1 MTCSN
6 QSRARWLFTVRKNVG
21 MYRLGLTSD
30 VANVGSNDS
39 EVILLKPDRSSLA
52 EDKVSGALDEA
63 ARVELIALIGE
74 EGVLESGKSTSAVIT
89 SETFR
94 TISASSNLL
103 VSAISIGAQ
112 SNSLA
117 AFAIGVGNIDIVEL
131 KVGSLDT
138 KRGTCVVVDTICLAL
153 FGRDGDLVAAVAAG
167 ITGVSVDGQLSIA
180 TGDKHL
186 LAVGSLVNEDA
197 LCSRS

>member
-1 MTCSN
+1 M
-6 QSRARWLFTVRKNVG
+6 
-21 MYRLGLTSD
+21 
-30 VANVGSNDS
+30 
-39 EVILLKPDRSSLA
+39 
-52 EDKVSGALDEA
+52 DEA
-63 ARVELIALIGE
+63 ARVHLVALIGE

-89 SETFR
+89 SDAFKA
-94 TISASSNLL
+94 INASFDLL

-117 AFAIGVGNIDIVEL
+117 AFAIGVGNVDIVEL

-138 KRGTCVVVDTICLAL
+138 ERGTSIIIDTICLAL

-180 TGDKHL
+180 AGDEHL
-186 LAVGSLVNEDA
+186 FVVGSLVNEDA